1 MHSMLVYLHHVRE
14 CIFLTRNHEVNLAI
28 PNIYQKILAITVMP
42 EIAWN
47 RQLIAVIRYK
57 ATAALTN
64 TYKYWYI

>member
-1 MHSMLVYLHHVRE
+1 MY
-14 CIFLTRNHEVNLAI
+14 IFDKESQSKFGDSKHL
-28 PNIYQKILAITVMP
+28 PKNIADYMKFVP

-47 RQLIAVIRYK
+47 RQLIAVIPYK